1 MRSTLAC
8 FLLACLPLTALADEE
23 WFTVYGEP
31 AQVERDLI
39 QIRPVSITYLELDLL
54 SVEVRVSR
62 SAAREAYGGG
72 YYRGHQSTATVDC
85 AARNAWYTRMRF
97 YGQPGWSGPV
107 IMERS
112 FKQREAPLVFKE
124 IPEQA
129 DRLIRAA
136 CRLRR

>member
-8 FLLACLPLTALADEE
+8 VLLACLPLAALADGE

-31 AQVERDLI
+31 AQVDRDLI
-39 QIRPVSITYLELDLL
+39 QIRPTSITYLEPDLL
-54 SVEVRVSR
+54 SVQVRVSR

-72 YYRGHQSTATVDC
+72 HYRGHQSTATVDC
-85 AARNAWYTRMRF
+85 AGRNAWYTRMRF

-107 IMERS
+107 IMDRS
-112 FKQREAPLVFKE
+112 FRQGEAPLVFKE
-124 IPEQA
+124 IPDQA

-136 CRLRR
+136 CRLWR